1 MYIIHFEAQK
11 GEPKQLHFEAQKG
24 EPKILHFE
32 AQKKEPIKFGINNK
46 FKLEVEK

>member
-1 MYIIHFEAQK
+1 MYII
-11 GEPKQLHFEAQKG
+11 HFEAQKG